1 MEKVLYLFKVL
12 LLTRL
17 ASNNMKANGRRTK
30 WVDKE
35 IIIILMDQCI
45 KDSGEP
51 TNHLEEELMN
61 LQTEPYIKD
70 NGKIINYM
78 EQAFS

>member
-1 MEKVLYLFKVL
+1 
-12 LLTRL
+12 
-17 ASNNMKANGRRTK
+17 
-30 WVDKE
+30 VDKE